1 MSGFDEL
8 APDQKAV
15 LQLLLKR
22 GKSYDEIAGLLRLD
36 RASVRE
42 RALDALDALG
52 QDATG
57 EPQTPDELSPER
69 QDEIADH
76 LLLQQTVSERAAT
89 RRFLETSARGRAWAR
104 AVAAELGPVAG
115 GALPD
120 IPAEAAEVAAAFDAL
135 DEQTAARERQE
146 TSSKLGGVL
155 ILAAVGALVA
165 LGLLVL
171 LRGIGGLGGEDEP
184 APRAEA
190 PPRPAC
196 VAIAAGATG
205 TTGATGA
212 AAAVDPGAIP
222 QQQINLAPLVGSKS
236 EALAVAIIADGGLAF
251 QAEKLPPNEFG
262 YEVWLWNSA
271 SEAISLGFGT
281 FDPKTRRLV
290 GAAERL
296 PAGAENC
303 SSLVITRERSKDSP
317 TPGPIVLG
325 GPINKQQ

>member
-1 MSGFDEL
+1 MPGFDAL

-15 LQLLLKR
+15 LQLLLKQ

-36 RASVRE
+36 RENVRE

-52 QDATG
+52 QNAPG
-57 EPQTPDELSPER
+57 APQAADELSPER

-76 LLLQQTVSERAAT
+76 LLLQQTASERAAT
-89 RRFLETSARGRAWAR
+89 RRFLETSSTGRAWAR
-104 AVAAELGPVAG
+104 AVVAELAPIAG
-115 GALPD
+115 DTLPD
-120 IPAEAAEVAAAFDAL
+120 VPAEPAEVAEAFGAL
-135 DEQTAARERQE
+135 DERTAARERQE

-155 ILAAVGALVA
+155 ILAAVGALIA

-205 TTGATGA
+205 ATGA

-222 QQQINLAPLVGSKS
+222 QQQINLEPLGGSKS
-236 EALAVAIIADGGLAF
+236 EALAVAVIADGGLAF
-251 QAEKLPPNEFG
+251 QAEKLPPSPL
-262 YEVWLWNSA
+262 YKVWLWNSER
-271 SEAISLGFGT
+271 EAIALGFADY
-281 FDPKTRRLV
+281 DPKTRRV
-290 GAAERL
+290 AGAAERL

>member
-1 MSGFDEL
+1 MPGFDAL

-15 LQLLLKR
+15 LQLLLKQ

-36 RASVRE
+36 RENVRE

-52 QDATG
+52 QDAPG
-57 EPQTPDELSPER
+57 APQAADELSPDR

-76 LLLQQTVSERAAT
+76 LLLQQTASERAAT
-89 RRFLETSARGRAWAR
+89 RRFLETSSTGRAWAR
-104 AVAAELGPVAG
+104 AVAAELGPLAG
-115 GALPD
+115 DALPD
-120 IPAEAAEVAAAFDAL
+120 VPAEPAEVAEAFGAL
-135 DEQTAARERQE
+135 DERTAARERQE

-205 TTGATGA
+205 ATGA

-222 QQQINLAPLVGSKS
+222 QQQINLEPLAGSKS

-251 QAEKLPPNEFG
+251 QAEKLPLNEFG
-262 YEVWLWNSA
+262 YEVWLWNSK

-281 FDPKTRRLV
+281 FDPKTRRLA